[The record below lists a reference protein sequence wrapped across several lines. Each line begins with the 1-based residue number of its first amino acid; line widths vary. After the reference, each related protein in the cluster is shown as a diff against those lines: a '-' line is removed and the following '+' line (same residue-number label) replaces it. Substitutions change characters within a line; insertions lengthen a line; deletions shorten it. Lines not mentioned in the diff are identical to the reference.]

1 MYDVIVVGARCAGS
15 PTAMLLA
22 RKGYRTLV
30 VDQTLFPKDT
40 ISTHIIWQTGTASL
54 KRWGLLE
61 RVATSNCPLISKVTF
76 DFGDFALKG
85 LAPAPDG
92 VTECYAPRRTVLD
105 KILVDAAVEAGAEL
119 RERFTLEEVLTEN
132 GQVVGIRGHS
142 QGGSAI
148 VEKARLVV
156 GADGAHSVVARSVGA
171 AMFNAR
177 PALTCWHY
185 SYWSGVTLDGAQLY
199 SRPQRAIGGP
209 PTNDGL
215 VLVAA
220 GWTNK
225 EFHHFRSNIEAN
237 FFKTLELAPEYSER
251 VRAGKR
257 EEHFRGTA
265 DIPNFFRKRHGP
277 GWVLVGDAA
286 YHKDPI
292 TARGISDAFR
302 DAELVSEAID
312 RSFTG
317 RQPLEQSL
325 DAYEQRRNQEVSA
338 MYDFT
343 CDFATL
349 APPTEETRL
358 LLTTI
363 SKDREETNRYL
374 GTIAGTVSIPEFFA
388 PENVQRILSKGAAA

>member
-1 MYDVIVVGARCAGS
+1 MYDIIVVGARCAGS

-22 RKGYRTLV
+22 RKGYRTLL
-30 VDQTLFPKDT
+30 VDQVLFPKDT
-40 ISTHIIWQTGTASL
+40 ISTHIVWQSGAAIL

-61 RVATSNCPLISKVTF
+61 RLASSNCPLISKVTF

-85 LAPAPDG
+85 LAPAADD
-92 VTECYAPRRTVLD
+92 VRDCYAPRRTVLD

-119 RERFTLEEVLTEN
+119 RERFTVEEVVTE
-132 GQVVGIRGHS
+132 GGRIVGIRGHDHS
-142 QGGSAI
+142 RSTVI
-148 VEKARLVV
+148 DKARMVI
-156 GADGAHSVVARSVGA
+156 GADGAHSVIARSVGA
-171 AMFNAR
+171 QMFNTR
-177 PALTCWHY
+177 PALTCWYY
-185 SYWSGVTLDGAQLY
+185 SYWSGVALDGPQLY
-199 SRPQRAIGGP
+199 SRPNRAVGGP

-215 VLVAA
+215 ALVAA

-225 EFHHFRSNIEAN
+225 EFHGFRSNIETN
-237 FFKTLELAPEYSER
+237 FFKTLELIPEYNER

-257 EEHFRGTA
+257 EEFFRGTA
-265 DIPNFFRKRHGP
+265 DLPNFFRNRHGP
-277 GWVLVGDAA
+277 GWALAGDAA

-302 DAELVSEAID
+302 DAELLSEKID
-312 RSFTG
+312 AGLSG
-317 RQPLEQSL
+317 RRPLEESL
-325 DAYEQRRNQEVSA
+325 DEYEKLRNQEVAA

-349 APPTEETRL
+349 APPTEESRL

-363 SKDREETNRYL
+363 SKDQEETNRYL

-388 PENVQRILSKGAAA
+388 PDNVQRILSKGAAA